1 MKRKYMIYALCP
13 YITKNDT
20 ETTHII
26 QRDMEHIYIL
36 RLKTCK
42 YYIGKTK
49 NVDKRWVEHTAGCGS
64 GWTKKYPPLSLVK
77 SVVSTSHF
85 DEDRYVKEYMGKYG
99 IENVRGG
106 TYSNVVLDA
115 NCIALLE
122 KEIRHSK
129 NLCVRCG
136 RGTHFVKDCYATTD
150 SDGEVIKDVAKET
163 AKNAKNAKQDA
174 KPPKAYK
181 EKAKTKKKDYCDDNG
196 SCDSDYRDSDCSSES
211 SEEGSD
217 STGSTSDEDETLQVL
232 MSMTE
237 GMLKNARK
245 GRPLY
250 AI

>member
-1 MKRKYMIYALCP
+1 
-13 YITKNDT
+13 
-20 ETTHII
+20 
-26 QRDMEHIYIL
+26 MEHIYIL
-36 RLKTCK
+36 RLRAGK

-49 NVDKRWVEHTAGCGS
+49 NVDKRWAEHTAGCGS
-64 GWTKKYPPLSLVK
+64 GWTKKYPPVSLVK

-85 DEDRYVKEYMGKYG
+85 DEDRYVKEYMEKYG

-150 SDGEVIKDVAKET
+150 SDGAVIKEAAKET
-163 AKNAKNAKQDA
+163 VKNAKQNIKA
-174 KPPKAYK
+174 PKTYK
-181 EKAKTKKKDYCDDNG
+181 NKKAKKKDYID
-196 SCDSDYRDSDCSSES
+196 SSDSDYGDSDS
-211 SEEGSD
+211 SD
-217 STGSTSDEDETLQVL
+217 STSEEDETLQVL

-237 GMLKNARK
+237 RMLKNARK
-245 GRPLY
+245 RRPIY
-250 AI
+250 A

>member
-1 MKRKYMIYALCP
+1 MIYAICP

-20 ETTHII
+20 DTSLII

-36 RLKTCK
+36 RLSAGK

-49 NVDKRWVEHTAGCGS
+49 NVDKRWAEHTAGCGS

-85 DEDRYVKEYMGKYG
+85 DEDRYVKEYMEKYG

-115 NCIALLE
+115 NCITVLE
-122 KEIRHSK
+122 KEIRHSN

-136 RGTHFVKDCYATTD
+136 RGTHFVKDCYATTN
-150 SDGEVIKDVAKET
+150 SDGGVIKGVAKET
-163 AKNAKNAKQDA
+163 VKNAKQDVKA
-174 KPPKAYK
+174 PKAYK
-181 EKAKTKKKDYCDDNG
+181 EKAKTKKKDYY
-196 SCDSDYRDSDCSSES
+196 DSDSYYRDSDCSCCDDSG
-211 SEEGSD
+211 EEGSD
-217 STGSTSDEDETLQVL
+217 SCDSASDEDETLQVL

-250 AI
+250 AE

>member
-1 MKRKYMIYALCP
+1 
-13 YITKNDT
+13 
-20 ETTHII
+20 
-26 QRDMEHIYIL
+26 MEQIYIL
-36 RLKTCK
+36 RLRAGK

-49 NVDKRWVEHTAGCGS
+49 NVDKRWAEHTAGSGS

-77 SVVSTSHF
+77 SVVSTSQF
-85 DEDRYVKEYMGKYG
+85 DEDRYVKEYMEKYG
-99 IENVRGG
+99 IDNVRGG

-115 NCIALLE
+115 NCIAVLE

-150 SDGEVIKDVAKET
+150 SDGVAIKGAAKET
-163 AKNAKNAKQDA
+163 VKNAKQDA
-174 KPPKAYK
+174 TPPKAYK
-181 EKAKTKKKDYCDDNG
+181 EKAKTKKKDYCYNGDDNG
-196 SCDSDYRDSDCSSES
+196 SCDSDYRNSDCSNES
-211 SEEGSD
+211 SEESSGGSGD

-250 AI
+250 PI

>member
-1 MKRKYMIYALCP
+1 
-13 YITKNDT
+13 
-20 ETTHII
+20 
-26 QRDMEHIYIL
+26 MEQIYIL
-36 RLKTCK
+36 RLRAGK

-49 NVDKRWVEHTAGCGS
+49 NVDKRWAEHTAGCGS
-64 GWTKKYPPLSLVK
+64 GWTKKYPPVSLVK
-77 SVVSTSHF
+77 SVVSTSQF

-115 NCIALLE
+115 NCIAVLE

-150 SDGEVIKDVAKET
+150 SDGEVIKET
-163 AKNAKNAKQDA
+163 AKDTVKNAKHDV

-181 EKAKTKKKDYCDDNG
+181 NKKAKKKDY
-196 SCDSDYRDSDCSSES
+196 
-211 SEEGSD
+211 SD
-217 STGSTSDEDETLQVL
+217 SSGSNYGDSGSTSEEDETLQVL

-245 GRPLY
+245 GRPIY
-250 AI
+250 A